1 MKPSN
6 FSLAR
11 FSNPNGTVSW
21 RVSGW
26 LADVRVRKNFKSRE
40 EAAAEM
46 AALNAKA
53 LQHASGL
60 RLASTFLTDGQL
72 RDAEA
77 VFRRLA
83 DAETSASVAGSG
95 GAPRSLGALVDY
107 ALAHFREAGR
117 PRPLAECV
125 ATYLAAKEADLRRD
139 ILSLRQYRS
148 IKRELDRLVRE
159 LGVGDLA
166 ACTAPILTA
175 YLNRGMT
182 SLKTH
187 NNRRG
192 VLSTFFKFAVLQDWL
207 PANPVLKIPHHR
219 IAHRRGSAVTIN
231 AEQSEALMRHV
242 EGFEGGVLVPYFAL
256 CLFAGIRPS
265 VKDGEIS
272 KLQPASINLATGVI
286 HIEPEVSKVRMKRL
300 VAIQPN
306 LAAWLRAY
314 PLDRFPIIP
323 LNATNLRR
331 RIFDRLGLTH
341 DVLRHTFIS
350 MHVAKFRSMGEAAL
364 QAGNSESIIRK
375 HYLDLKTKEEAEA
388 FFSILP
394 AARVP
399 GGATAAASVTETES
413 APTAPALA
421 VTCDCSV
428 EAAPIPRAA

>member
-11 FSNPNGTVSW
+11 FSNRNGTVSW

-26 LADVRVRKNFKSRE
+26 IADVRIRKNFKSRE

-60 RLASTFLTDGQL
+60 RLASTFLTDAQL

-77 VFRRLA
+77 VFRRIE
-83 DAETSASVAGSG
+83 DAG
-95 GAPRSLGALVDY
+95 GARRLGALMDY
-107 ALAHFREAGR
+107 ALAHFHEVDR

-125 ATYLAAKEADLRRD
+125 ATYLAAKEADQRRE

-166 ACTAPILTA
+166 GCTAPILTA

-207 PANPVLKIPHHR
+207 PTNPVLKIPHHR
-219 IAHRRGSAVTIN
+219 IAHRRGSAVTIS

-242 EGFEGGVLVPYFAL
+242 EAFEGGILVPYFAL

-272 KLQPASINLATGVI
+272 KLKPASINLPTGVI

-350 MHVAKFRSMGEAAL
+350 MFVAKYGSMGEAAL

-388 FFSILP
+388 FFSIMP
-394 AARVP
+394 AALAPVAAP
-399 GGATAAASVTETES
+399 SSAGSASPATPSDA
-413 APTAPALA
+413 ALA
-421 VTCDCSV
+421 Q
-428 EAAPIPRAA
+428 AA

>member
-6 FSLAR
+6 FTLAR
-11 FSNPNGTVSW
+11 FSNRNGTVSW

-26 LADVRVRKNFKSRE
+26 LAEVRIRKNFKSRE

-60 RLASTFLTDGQL
+60 RLASTFLTDAQL

-83 DAETSASVAGSG
+83 DSADAGAGSAAG
-95 GAPRSLGALVDY
+95 SRGVPSSLGVLVDY

-166 ACTAPILTA
+166 GCTAPVLTA

-286 HIEPEVSKVRMKRL
+286 HIEPDVSKVRMKRL

-323 LNATNLRR
+323 VNATNLRR

-394 AARVP
+394 AALAPV
-399 GGATAAASVTETES
+399 ASPTSTDS
-413 APTAPALA
+413 ASTPAPSGPTALA
-421 VTCDCSV
+421 
-428 EAAPIPRAA
+428 RAA

>member
-11 FSNPNGTVSW
+11 FSNPNGTVSR

-26 LADVRVRKNFKSRE
+26 LADVRIRKNFKSRE

-60 RLASTFLTDGQL
+60 RLASTFLADAQL

-83 DAETSASVAGSG
+83 DSAEAGAGSG
-95 GAPRSLGALVDY
+95 GVTRSLGTLVDY
-107 ALAHFREAGR
+107 ALAHFREVGR
-117 PRPLAECV
+117 PRPLAECIT
-125 ATYLAAKEADLRRD
+125 TYLAAKEADQRRD

-159 LGVGDLA
+159 LGVGDLT
-166 ACTAPILTA
+166 ACTAPVLTA
-175 YLNRGMT
+175 YLNRGTT

-242 EGFEGGVLVPYFAL
+242 EGFEGGVLVPYFAF

-272 KLQPASINLATGVI
+272 KLQAPSINLATGVI

-323 LNATNLRR
+323 VNATNLRR
-331 RIFDRLGLTH
+331 RVFDRLGLTH

-364 QAGNSESIIRK
+364 KAGNSEAIIRK

-388 FFSILP
+388 FWSILP
-394 AARVP
+394 ASRASVGTTAAEIERP
-399 GGATAAASVTETES
+399 PPATA
-413 APTAPALA
+413 PA
-421 VTCDCSV
+421 VTCDCPV
-428 EAAPIPRAA
+428 EAAPIPHAA

>member
-11 FSNPNGTVSW
+11 FSNRNGTVSW
-21 RVSGW
+21 RVAGW
-26 LADVRVRKNFKSRE
+26 LADVRIRKNFKSRE
-40 EAAAEM
+40 EAAAEK
-46 AALNAKA
+46 AALEAKA

-60 RLASTFLTDGQL
+60 RLASTFLTDAQL

-77 VFRRLA
+77 VFRRIA
-83 DAETSASVAGSG
+83 DRSDGVT
-95 GAPRSLGALVDY
+95 RSLGALVDY
-107 ALAHFREAGR
+107 ALAHFREVGR

-125 ATYLAAKEADLRRD
+125 ATYLAAKEADQRRD

-166 ACTAPILTA
+166 GCTAPVLTA
-175 YLNRGMT
+175 YLNRGKT

-242 EGFEGGVLVPYFAL
+242 EAFEGGILVPYFAL

-350 MHVAKFRSMGEAAL
+350 MFVAKFRSMGEAAL

-394 AARVP
+394 AALAPVAAP
-399 GGATAAASVTETES
+399 SSAGSASPATPSEPA
-413 APTAPALA
+413 ALA
-421 VTCDCSV
+421 
-428 EAAPIPRAA
+428 RAA